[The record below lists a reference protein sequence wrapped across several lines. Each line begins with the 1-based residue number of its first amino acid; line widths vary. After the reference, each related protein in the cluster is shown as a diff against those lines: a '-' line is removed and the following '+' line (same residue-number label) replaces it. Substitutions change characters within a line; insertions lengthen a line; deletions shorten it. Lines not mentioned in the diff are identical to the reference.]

1 MNGRSPRL
9 SPRRLLIA
17 LLLPLAAYALIRAFV
32 GSPVRALALSEAI
45 PAGWLLLIGVT
56 QRRLDRGALVSA
68 LTVAIALAAYAFSG
82 GNPLALEL
90 RRGAV
95 TGSLGI
101 AILVSVAVRRP
112 LLLLVAEH
120 AARMNPEQQRV
131 IEARLAEPQRRR
143 ALGILT
149 AIIGLTLALDGA
161 TQTGLAFTV
170 PTGSFAA
177 DSTAAR
183 VIVLGSGLVIAV
195 WYFRYQKQQRE
206 NASGTGS

>member
-1 MNGRSPRL
+1 MNGRSPQL
-9 SPRRLLIA
+9 SPRRLLTA
-17 LLLPLAAYALIRAFV
+17 LLLPLAAYVLIRAFV
-32 GSPVRALALSEAI
+32 GSPARALALSEAI
-45 PAGWLLLIGVT
+45 PTGWLLLVGIT

-68 LTVAIALAAYAFSG
+68 LTVAVALAAYAFTG
-82 GNPLALEL
+82 GNPLAIEL

-101 AILVSVAVRRP
+101 AILVSVAIRRP
-112 LLLLVAEH
+112 LLLLVAER
-120 AARMNPEQQRV
+120 AATMNPEQQPV

-143 ALGILT
+143 ALSILT
-149 AIIGLTLALDGA
+149 AIVGLTLTLDGA

-183 VIVLGSGLVIAV
+183 IIVLGSGLVTAV

-206 NASGTGS
+206 NACPK

>member
-1 MNGRSPRL
+1 MNGLPPKP
-9 SPRRLLIA
+9 SPRRLLVM
-17 LLLPLAAYALIRAFV
+17 LLLPLVAYLLIRAFV
-32 GSPVRALALSEAI
+32 GSPRALALSEAI
-45 PAGWLLLIGVT
+45 PTGWLLLIGVT

-68 LTVAIALAAYAFSG
+68 LTVAVALAAYAFTG
-82 GNPLALEL
+82 GDPLAMEL

-101 AILVSVAVRRP
+101 AILVSIAIRRP

-120 AARMNPEQQRV
+120 AAKMNPEQQPV

-143 ALGILT
+143 ALSILT
-149 AIIGLTLALDGA
+149 AIIGLTLTLDGA

-183 VIVLGSGLVIAV
+183 VIVLGSGLVTAV

-206 NASGTGS
+206 NGRPN

>member
-1 MNGRSPRL
+1 MNGRPPQL
-9 SPRRLLIA
+9 SPRRLLVM
-17 LLLPLAAYALIRAFV
+17 LLLPLVAYLLIRAFV
-32 GSPVRALALSEAI
+32 GSPARALALSEAI
-45 PAGWLLLIGVT
+45 PTGWLLLIGVT

-68 LTVAIALAAYAFSG
+68 LTVAVALALYAFTG
-82 GNPLALEL
+82 GDPLALEL

-101 AILVSVAVRRP
+101 AILVSVAIRRP

-120 AARMNPEQQRV
+120 AAKMGPEQQPE

-143 ALGILT
+143 ALSILT
-149 AIIGLTLALDGA
+149 AIIGLSLTFDGA
-161 TQTGLAFTV
+161 TQTGLALTV

-183 VIVLGSGLVIAV
+183 VIVLGSGLVTAV
-195 WYFRYQKQQRE
+195 WCFRYQKQQRE
-206 NASGTGS
+206 NGRPK